1 MQPLLCIPDWTGPSQ
16 SKELAG
22 VWFSRRYSFYSIP
35 LPHPLPE
42 PPRILSVGGCV
53 SLCPS
58 GQEASGS
65 HSTVTHGLMGKE
77 NILNL
82 SYPSETV
89 TCGFQ
94 KHEFPE
100 EGEGK

>member
-1 MQPLLCIPDWTGPSQ
+1 MWVGVSASVLLG
-16 SKELAG
+16 
-22 VWFSRRYSFYSIP
+22 RR
-35 LPHPLPE
+35 L
-42 PPRILSVGGCV
+42 
-53 SLCPS
+53 
-58 GQEASGS
+58 QGS

-100 EGEGK
+100 EGEGKRGESVDRVWKVGEVGSRPT